1 MSRTYRRRGQRHD
14 YDWVLRDSRWVNGV
28 LVPFWIHPRS
38 KEGRRA
44 IARFHSD
51 AFWTLRSTA
60 PRRYRRVFDHCQR
73 TLNTRQLR
81 RWLDDPSHDPVFEV
95 RHKHCANWAWW

>member
-1 MSRTYRRRGQRHD
+1 MSRTYRRRGERHD
-14 YDWVLRDSRWVNGV
+14 YDWVLRDSRWINGV
-28 LVPFWIHPRS
+28 LVPFWIDPRS

-60 PRRYRRVFDHCQR
+60 PRRYCRVFDHRQR

-81 RWLDDPSHDPVFEV
+81 RWLDDPNYDPVFDI
-95 RHKHCANWAWW
+95 RHRHCANWAWW